1 MSIVPK
7 KQRLLLQA
15 CLAAVIIA
23 TPAAS
28 TSPPTPQPQPLP
40 PPIGEPVTIP
50 GPEGPLAGS
59 YVDAGKGAPV
69 AIIIPGSGPTDR
81 NGNNPMGVK
90 ANSYALLAQALQS
103 NGVSTLRIDKR
114 GMFGSKAAL
123 SNANVVTMSDYSH
136 DVRGWMKWAQQK
148 TGASCI
154 WLIGHSEGGLVA
166 LWSTGGHMG
175 RPRSG
180 CGLVLLATPGRPLG
194 IILREQLAANP
205 ANAPLLEAA
214 NGAIGA
220 LEAGET
226 VDMATLP
233 PALAPLFNPEVQ
245 PFLRELMRFDPA
257 EPLRYRRDPVMVVS
271 GGRDLQVTAKDRDAF
286 AANRSVLAG
295 MPQRCIVTFEAM
307 NHILKDVPADDR
319 AANLASY
326 ANPALP
332 LTPGLAPTIA
342 QFIKT
347 NGSRMGDECQR

>member
-7 KQRLLLQA
+7 KLRLLQG
-15 CLAAVIIA
+15 CLAIIIIA

-40 PPIGEPVTIP
+40 IGEPVTIP

-59 YVDAGKGAPV
+59 YVEAGKGAPV

-81 NGNNPMGVK
+81 NGNSPMGVK

-123 SNANVVTMSDYSH
+123 SNANAVTMSDYSH

-154 WLIGHSEGGLVA
+154 WLIGHSEGGLV
-166 LWSTGGHMG
+166 
-175 RPRSG
+175 
-180 CGLVLLATPGRPLG
+180 VLATPGRPLG

-205 ANAPLLEAA
+205 ANAPLLGAA
-214 NGAIGA
+214 NGAISA

-233 PALAPLFNPEVQ
+233 PALAPLFNPQVQ
-245 PFLRELMRFDPA
+245 PFLRDLMRFDPA
-257 EPLRYRRDPVMVVS
+257 EPLRYRSRPVMVVS

-286 AANRSVLAG
+286 AANPPLAKEK
-295 MPQRCIVTFEAM
+295 PPRCIVTFAAM
-307 NHILKDVPADDR
+307 NHVLKDVAPGDL

-326 ANPALP
+326 ANPSQP
-332 LTPGLAPTIA
+332 LNSDLAPTIA

-347 NGSRMGDECQR
+347 KGISMGDKCQR

>member
-1 MSIVPK
+1 MMSIFPK
-7 KQRLLLQA
+7 KQHLLQA

-28 TSPPTPQPQPLP
+28 TSPPPPAPP

-59 YVDAGKGAPV
+59 YVDAGKDTPV

-81 NGNNPMGVK
+81 NGNSPMGVK

-123 SNANVVTMSDYSH
+123 SNANAVTMSDYKH
-136 DVRGWMKWAQQK
+136 DVGGWMKWAQQK

-166 LWSTGGHMG
+166 LWSSGGNM
-175 RPRSG
+175 PRAPRY

-205 ANAPLLEAA
+205 ANAPLLGAA
-214 NGAIGA
+214 NGAISA

-245 PFLRELMRFDPA
+245 PYLREMMRFDPA
-257 EPLRYRRDPVMVVS
+257 EPLRYRSRPVMVVS

-286 AANRSVLAG
+286 AANPPILAG
-295 MPQRCIVTFEAM
+295 MPRRCIVTFDAM
-307 NHILKDVPADDR
+307 THVLKDVPADDR

-332 LTPGLAPTIA
+332 LTPGLAPVVA